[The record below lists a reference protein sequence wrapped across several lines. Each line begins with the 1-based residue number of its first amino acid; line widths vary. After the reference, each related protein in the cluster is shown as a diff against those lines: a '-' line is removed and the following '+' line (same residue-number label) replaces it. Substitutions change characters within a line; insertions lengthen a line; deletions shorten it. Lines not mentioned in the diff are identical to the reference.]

1 MGYTLRKAPLRI
13 ESASGAYMPFSMFNS
28 ILTRDPTLK
37 EVSKT
42 GLVEDVAGIP
52 WQQYDE
58 MRHSLTLQSA
68 QIEMLMQ
75 LQQIY
80 GFWFRD
86 AERITQKAAT
96 SMGNVERVHDK
107 WLLRMLRKVKGQR
120 QVCLRDPLFTL
131 YVTGRQCCLRHL
143 TYDPLSAMSG
153 HSG

>member
-1 MGYTLRKAPLRI
+1 MGGVSLEWVPSLHLAELSSETKSDEQRERINVFPLYINEQKVCLSARTKSVVQLCYIRLKEGENHPHNYAPVNFIGYTLRKAPLRI

-42 GLVEDVAGIP
+42 GVVEDVADIP

-75 LQQIY
+75 LQQVY
-80 GFWFRD
+80 
-86 AERITQKAAT
+86 
-96 SMGNVERVHDK
+96 
-107 WLLRMLRKVKGQR
+107 
-120 QVCLRDPLFTL
+120 
-131 YVTGRQCCLRHL
+131 
-143 TYDPLSAMSG
+143 
-153 HSG
+153 